1 MAGQRGWGWP
11 RLGISGGR
19 QKTVVQAGHVDNIVI
34 AVDVGGWFGLAA
46 FAVVL
51 LVAEPALPLPSGLG
65 PGPATVG
72 WLLLAALMAVDLAQ
86 RVLDRVRERRE
97 GAWRSEKNLAG
108 AADTLAED
116 LCVRY
121 RRDERWAQI
130 HDPEPIEV
138 AWREAD
144 GPPEPQLGSFLEY
157 ISKKPP
163 QRLVILGGAGAGKS
177 ILVLRLAEG
186 LLRERERLTARQGP
200 VPVIV
205 SLASWNPR
213 QGLYHWIAGQVADDH
228 PRACTPVSGAPPA
241 GVALELLRSQ
251 RILPVL
257 DGFDELPHGVR
268 EEAMRQLQAS
278 TKGGNPFVLTSR
290 AEEYTEHALDQSRF
304 ARTEI
309 VLCPLTDDA
318 VAAYLN
324 PGGRPKA
331 RWSAV
336 LDRLAAADD
345 ESPEARLRMV
355 LRVPLHLSLAREAYG
370 TGSADPGELLEPGGF
385 ADIKDI
391 ERRLYD
397 AYLDTVYSASH
408 DIRAA
413 RGARDPEQA
422 RAWAGFLAA
431 RMKADNRQDLA
442 WWRLDEDMPWRVRAL
457 GLVPPFA
464 LSTAL
469 VSSSVHGAPAW
480 HARWGLPLWGAY
492 ALLCLVAFLYAATS
506 AEGTEHRPPQEVV
519 RLTGKRL
526 REALG
531 SRRGR
536 VVGVLVAA
544 LLTAGWTAA
553 TAGDS
558 GLWLWAMV
566 AASLTTLQRCC
577 RRLLLGAAD
586 PSLAPSPAALLRTDR
601 QAVAVLGWLT
611 PAGRPALFLLCLVP
625 VGMLPFTPF
634 ADNTVVFTA
643 DERVIGF
650 ALDLAESLLIVFAPL
665 LFAAWEHRARLVP
678 LTLLLPPALLGLWAV
693 HGTAEGFVDT
703 GDWVLTVAGTL
714 ASWLLYVIAVSAWGR
729 FQVARLYFAATGRLP
744 LRIMAFLKDAHQ
756 RGVLRQSGGAYRF
769 RHIELR
775 DRLANTASA
784 DAHDA
789 TRSPGKRR
797 QLAAGALALVLL
809 AGAYTVI
816 VKGAAQA
823 DAPPGPVRA
832 LPAACDL
839 LEDEDV
845 AALIDDAQER
855 TLEQTP
861 PTVLGRHSPSSCI
874 VDEQSPFAPAVQIKL
889 SAQVVTAFHTT
900 GAVTMAKSTF
910 DRFGMRD
917 LGLTGGT
924 ARAID
929 GLGDEAELITGSQWI
944 VEAGY
949 PFPKVAK
956 VIIRKGNAVIDVQ
969 YAEEFAD
976 LDRVTE
982 VARILAGAALRKAGL
997 TDAIAL
1003 GGTRALKDLPR
1014 ARIPAGDNRF
1024 VQYIGTP
1031 YQPVYGA
1038 RWKGAERSVI
1048 RRIPGTALTAR
1059 VPKYLKCVLDEHHEL
1074 KPDDKANGISRCEGE
1089 EEAVRAELIPRL
1101 GIDARSH
1108 YCGARCDTKEVR
1120 VFQESIPG
1128 EAQSRWLKHGDA
1140 THYGIDHPEPGRY
1153 RMSLKQRWGFRGGD
1167 GRAHAYL
1174 LWIRV
1179 DVPEEQAE
1187 LAQKIVND
1195 AFAQTCA
1202 FPTAD
1207 HPCVL

>member
-1 MAGQRGWGWP
+1 M
-11 RLGISGGR
+11 
-19 QKTVVQAGHVDNIVI
+19 I
-34 AVDVGGWFGLAA
+34 AVDVGGWFGLAV

-51 LVAEPALPLPSGLG
+51 IVARPALPLPSGLG

-72 WLLLAALMAVDLAQ
+72 WLLLAALITVDLAQ

-138 AWREAD
+138 AWRELD
-144 GPPEPQLGSFLEY
+144 GPPEPRLGSVLEC
-157 ISKKPP
+157 ISKTPSR
-163 QRLVILGGAGAGKS
+163 RLVILGGAGAGKS

-186 LLRERERLTARQGP
+186 LLRERERRAARQGP

-228 PRACTPVSGAPPA
+228 PRACTPISGAPPA

-257 DGFDELPHGVR
+257 DGFDELPHGVQ

-290 AEEYTEHALDQSRF
+290 AEEYTKHALDQSRF

-336 LDRLAAADD
+336 LDRLASADD

-370 TGSADPGELLEPGGF
+370 NGSADPGELLEPGGF
-385 ADIKDI
+385 ADTKDI

-397 AYLDTVYSASH
+397 AFLDTVYSASH

-413 RGARDPEQA
+413 RGARDSQQA

-431 RMKADNRQDLA
+431 RMKGDNRQDLV
-442 WWRLDEDMPWRVRAL
+442 WWRLDEDVPWRVRAL
-457 GLVPPFA
+457 GLVPPFV

-492 ALLCLVAFLYAATS
+492 ALLCLVAFLYAGTS

-519 RLTGKRL
+519 RPTGKQL
-526 REALG
+526 REVLG
-531 SRRGR
+531 SRRSQ

-544 LLTAGWTAA
+544 FLAAGWAAA
-553 TAGDS
+553 TAIDS

-566 AASLTTLQRCC
+566 AASLTTLRWCC
-577 RRLLLGAAD
+577 RRLLLGTAD
-586 PSLAPSPAALLRTDR
+586 PSLAPSPSALLRTDR

-611 PAGRPALFLLCLVP
+611 PAGRPTLFLLCLVP
-625 VGMLPFTPF
+625 VGMLALTPF
-634 ADNTVVFTA
+634 SDDTVILTA

-650 ALDLAESLLIVFAPL
+650 VLDLAESLLLALAPL

-693 HGTAEGFVDT
+693 HGTAEGFVHT
-703 GDWVLTVAGTL
+703 GDWMLTVAGTT

-775 DRLANTASA
+775 DRLAQTATA
-784 DAHDA
+784 DAHNTA
-789 TRSPGKRR
+789 RAPGKRR
-797 QLAAGALALVLL
+797 QLTAGALALVLL
-809 AGAYTVI
+809 AGTYTVI
-816 VKGAAQA
+816 TKGAAQA
-823 DAPPGPVRA
+823 EAPPGPVRA

-839 LEDEDV
+839 LDDEDV
-845 AALIDDAQER
+845 AALIDDAQVR
-855 TLEQTP
+855 A
-861 PTVLGRHSPSSCI
+861 LGALPAVFGLRSPSACI
-874 VDEQSPFAPAVQIKL
+874 ADEQSPSARAVQITL
-889 SAQVVTAFHTT
+889 SAHVASAFRTT
-900 GAVTMAKSTF
+900 GAVAMAKSAF
-910 DRFGMRD
+910 DRTGIPNI
-917 LGLTGGT
+917 GLTGGT

-929 GLGDEAELITGSQWI
+929 GLGDEAKLITGSQLI
-944 VEAGY
+944 GEAGY
-949 PFPKVAK
+949 PFPKSAK
-956 VIIRKGNAVIDVQ
+956 VIVREGNAVIDVR
-969 YAEEFAD
+969 YTEEFAD
-976 LDRVTE
+976 LDRVAE
-982 VARILAGAALRKAGL
+982 VALILAGAALRKAGL
-997 TDAIAL
+997 TDAVAH
-1003 GGTRALKDLPR
+1003 GSTRALKDVPR
-1014 ARIPAGDNRF
+1014 ARIPTEDNRF
-1024 VQYIGTP
+1024 VRYIGAP
-1031 YQPVYGA
+1031 HQPVYGA
-1038 RWKGAERSVI
+1038 RWKAAERSVI
-1048 RRIPGTALTAR
+1048 RRLPGTALTAR

-1074 KPDDKANGISRCEGE
+1074 KPDDEANGISRCEGE

-1101 GIDARSH
+1101 RIDARSH
-1108 YCGARCDTKEVR
+1108 YCGARCDTKEAR
-1120 VFQESIPG
+1120 AFQESIPG
-1128 EAQSRWLKHGDA
+1128 EAQSRWREHGDA
-1140 THYGIDHPEPGRY
+1140 THYAIDHPKPGRY
-1153 RMSLKQRWGFRGGD
+1153 RMSLKQRWGFRGDD

-1179 DVPEEQAE
+1179 EVPEEQAE
-1187 LAQKIVND
+1187 LAQKIAND
-1195 AFAQTCA
+1195 VFAQTCA

-1207 HPCVL
+1207 HPCAL